1 MSIEKKFKMFSTREW
16 IQFLQ
21 YKLSP
26 EREKELEMQ
35 LEKDSFLQEAVATI
49 GDKENRALSYQSVS
63 LLISEVQQYTGVS
76 ESKIVRSKESV
87 DVQTQVPI
95 NWKLIGILAGGI
107 MLLGILGYGIYH
119 VLSISPSE
127 NGEQP
132 VMVEAESVSSIQS
145 YADSSSLPMETI
157 PSALPAASVPVDS
170 SSMSASKPSLKR
182 SISKPSSGES
192 LANQESVISP
202 TRNSNNS
209 SSAPNLAISQK
220 ERELFNQAQE
230 MYKQGN
236 REDAKKILRE
246 LKSYENPMKSQAETI
261 LKNMEN

>member
-1 MSIEKKFKMFSTREW
+1 MTIEKKFKMFSTREW

-35 LEKDSFLQEAVATI
+35 LEKDPFLQEAVVTI

-76 ESKIVRSKESV
+76 ESKIARSKESV
-87 DVQTQVPI
+87 DVQTEVPV
-95 NWKLIGILAGGI
+95 NWRLVGIIVGGA
-107 MLLGILGYGIYH
+107 LFLGILGYGIYH
-119 VLSISPSE
+119 FLSSSPSE
-127 NGEQP
+127 TGEQP
-132 VMVEAESVSSIQS
+132 TMIEAESVSSIQS

-157 PSALPAASVPVDS
+157 PSALPAASIPVDS
-170 SSMSASKPSLKR
+170 STIGTSKPALKK
-182 SISKPSSGES
+182 SVSKPSSGETKTS
-192 LANQESVISP
+192 QESVSP
-202 TRNSNNS
+202 TRSSNNS
-209 SSAPNLAISQK
+209 SSAANVAISQK
-220 ERELFNQAQE
+220 ERELFSQAQE